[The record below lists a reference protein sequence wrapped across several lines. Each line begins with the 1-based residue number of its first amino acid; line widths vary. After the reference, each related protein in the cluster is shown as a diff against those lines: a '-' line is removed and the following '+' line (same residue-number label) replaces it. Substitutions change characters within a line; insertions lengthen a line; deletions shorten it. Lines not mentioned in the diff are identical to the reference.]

1 MDHDISRKK
10 LVEMALD
17 GLSWAKELAF
27 EDHAETVFDEFED
40 DPGLSHKENQTRFW
54 GAVNE
59 AQLIAE
65 QIVDIG
71 TSMVWPATRLNVHHV
86 LIIDQGI
93 PDDLMT
99 FINEEDAKEYML
111 DMVRQT
117 ILGYEKNCTDWENV
131 ESDHNE
137 ELLAKDTWENG
148 YFCCYDVEFRC
159 YTGVIQ

>member
-1 MDHDISRKK
+1 MDHGIDKKK
-10 LVEMALD
+10 LVKMAVT
-17 GLSWAKELAF
+17 GLSWGECVAF

-40 DPGLSHKENQTRFW
+40 DPNLSDKENRTRFW
-54 GAVNE
+54 EAVNE

-71 TSMVWPATRLNVHHV
+71 TSIVWPATRLKVHHV

-93 PDDLMT
+93 PEDLKT
-99 FINEEDAKEYML
+99 FIKEDDAKKYML

-117 ILGYEKNCTDWENV
+117 ILDYDKNCTDWEN
-131 ESDHNE
+131 ETSEHNE

-148 YFCCYDVEFRC
+148 YFCAYDVEFRC

>member
-1 MDHDISRKK
+1 
-10 LVEMALD
+10 
-17 GLSWAKELAF
+17 
-27 EDHAETVFDEFED
+27 
-40 DPGLSHKENQTRFW
+40 
-54 GAVNE
+54 
-59 AQLIAE
+59 
-65 QIVDIG
+65 
-71 TSMVWPATRLNVHHV
+71 MVWPATRLNVHHV